1 MKREDAISFC
11 RYYNGNSKNDIE
23 NDLNPE
29 TQTIKKN
36 ERAWVELVT
45 HDDLTDE
52 LSERLSEYLSAGL
65 REFEKFDD
73 TPITLKAVLFN
84 RFIKYNERYDIE
96 AFKKWYLDSYIKNGK
111 I

>member
-1 MKREDAISFC
+1 MKREDAISSC
-11 RYYNGNSKNDIE
+11 RYYKGEKVGNYQH
-23 NDLNPE
+23 PE
-29 TQTIKKN
+29 TQTFNKI

-65 REFEKFDD
+65 RDFEKFDN

-96 AFKKWYLDSYIKNGK
+96 AFKKWYEKNYSH
-111 I
+111 